1 MKFLV
6 SKCKTKGNK
15 MKKMLTV
22 FICIVSTLVVNSQT
36 IYSKA
41 FGNPNDKPLL
51 YLHGGPGYNSVGFE
65 LTTAQILSENGF
77 YVISYDRRGEG
88 RSLDNDAKFTFN
100 ETFDDINLI
109 YDKFNLTSATL
120 IGHSFGGVIATLYA
134 EKYPNKTKSIILVSA
149 PISMQETFST
159 ILKSS
164 KSIYTSNRDLVN
176 LNYINM
182 LEKMDKRS
190 IEYSSYCF
198 SHAMQ
203 NRFYYP
209 KEPTEEALTT
219 YKKFKTDS
227 LLIKYSSQMTYE
239 APRGFWENENYTTI
253 DLNENLK
260 RVLKNNIPVFGLY
273 GKDDGLFSEI
283 QIGNIENIIG
293 EDNFDYINNC
303 SHNLFID
310 QQTKFINSLIKWIE

>member
-1 MKFLV
+1 
-6 SKCKTKGNK
+6 
-15 MKKMLTV
+15 MKKTLTV
-22 FICIVSTLVVNSQT
+22 FVFIVSTLVVNSQT

-41 FGNPNDKPLL
+41 FGNPNDKPLI

-65 LTTAQILSENGF
+65 STTAQKLSENGF

-88 RSLDNDAKFTFN
+88 RSPDKNAKFTFN

-134 EKYPNKTKSIILVSA
+134 EKHPNKTKSIILVSM
-149 PISMQETFST
+149 PLSMQETLST

-164 KSIYTSNRDLVN
+164 KSIYISNKDSVN

-182 LEKMDKRS
+182 LEKMDKSS

-203 NRFYYP
+203 NGFYYP
-209 KEPTEEALTT
+209 KEPTKEAVNIYST
-219 YKKFKTDS
+219 FKTDS
-227 LLIKYSSQMTYE
+227 LLIKYSSKMTYE
-239 APRGFWENENYTTI
+239 APRGFWQNEKYTTL
-253 DLNENLK
+253 DLNKNLK
-260 RVLKNNIPVFGLY
+260 QIIKNGTPVYGLY
-273 GKDDGLFSEI
+273 GKDDGLFSES
-283 QIGNIENIIG
+283 QVKNIENLIG
-293 EDNFDYINNC
+293 ENNLEYLYDC

-310 QQTKFINSLIKWIE
+310 QQTKFINALKKWTE

>member
-1 MKFLV
+1 
-6 SKCKTKGNK
+6 
-15 MKKMLTV
+15 MKKTLTV
-22 FICIVSTLVVNSQT
+22 FVFIVSTLVVNAQT

-41 FGNPNDKPLL
+41 FGNPNDKPLI

-65 LTTAQILSENGF
+65 STTAQQLSENGF

-88 RSLDNDAKFTFN
+88 RSPDKNAKFTFD

-134 EKYPNKTKSIILVSA
+134 EKHPNKTNAIILVSA
-149 PISMQETFST
+149 PLSMQETLST

-164 KSIYTSNRDLVN
+164 KSIYINNKDSVN

-182 LEKMDKRS
+182 LEKMDKSS

-203 NRFYYP
+203 NGFYYP
-209 KEPTEEALTT
+209 KEPTKSAINI
-219 YKKFKTDS
+219 YKKFKTDT
-227 LLIKYSSQMTYE
+227 LLIKYSSEMTYE
-239 APRGFWENENYTTI
+239 APRGFWENEKYTTL
-253 DLNENLK
+253 DLNKNLK
-260 RVLKNNIPVFGLY
+260 RVLMNSTPVFGLY
-273 GKDDGLFSEI
+273 GKGDGLFSET
-283 QIGNIENIIG
+283 QIKNIENLIG
-293 EDNFDYINNC
+293 EDNLNYLSNC

-310 QQTKFINSLIKWIE
+310 QQTKFINALKEWTE

>member
-1 MKFLV
+1 
-6 SKCKTKGNK
+6 
-15 MKKMLTV
+15 MKKTLTLLV
-22 FICIVSTLVVNSQT
+22 FIVSALAVNAQT

-41 FGNPNDKPLL
+41 YGNPNDKPLI

-65 LTTAQILSENGF
+65 ATTAQKLSENGF

-88 RSLDNDAKFTFN
+88 RSPDKNAKFTFN

-109 YDKFNLTSATL
+109 YKTFNFTSAIL

-134 EKYPNKTKSIILVSA
+134 EKYPTKTKAIILVSA
-149 PISMQETFST
+149 PLSIQETLST

-164 KSIYTSNRDLVN
+164 KSIYISNKDSVN
-176 LNYINM
+176 LNYISM
-182 LEKMDKRS
+182 LEKMDKNS
-190 IEYSSYCF
+190 IEYSSYSF

-203 NRFYYP
+203 NGFYYP
-209 KEPTEEALTT
+209 KKPTTDALNIYST
-219 YKKFKTDS
+219 FKTDT

-239 APRGFWENENYTTI
+239 APRGFWENEKYTTL

-260 RVLKNNIPVFGLY
+260 RVVKNGTLVFGLY
-273 GKDDGLFSEI
+273 GKDDGLFSEN
-283 QIGNIENIIG
+283 QVRNIKNLIG
-293 EDNFDYINNC
+293 ENNLEYLFNC

-310 QQTKFINSLIKWIE
+310 QQTKFIDALKKWTE

>member
-1 MKFLV
+1 
-6 SKCKTKGNK
+6 
-15 MKKMLTV
+15 MKKTLTIFV
-22 FICIVSTLVVNSQT
+22 FILSTLVVNSQT

-41 FGNPNDKPLL
+41 FGNPNDKPLI

-65 LTTAQILSENGF
+65 ATTAQKLSENGF

-88 RSLDNDAKFTFN
+88 RSTDKNAKFTFN
-100 ETFDDINLI
+100 ETFDDINSI

-134 EKYPNKTKSIILVSA
+134 EKHPNNTKSIILVSA
-149 PISMQETFST
+149 PLSMQETLST

-164 KSIYTSNRDLVN
+164 KSIYISNKDSVN

-182 LEKMDKRS
+182 LEKMDKNS
-190 IEYSSYCF
+190 IEYSSYSF

-203 NRFYYP
+203 NGFYYP
-209 KEPTEEALTT
+209 KELTKEAANIYST
-219 YKKFKTDS
+219 FKTDS
-227 LLIKYSSQMTYE
+227 LLIKYSSKMTYE
-239 APRGFWENENYTTI
+239 APRGFWQNEKYTTL

-260 RVLKNNIPVFGLY
+260 QIVKNGTPVFGLY
-273 GKDDGLFSEI
+273 GKDDGLFSET
-283 QIGNIENIIG
+283 QIRNIENLIG
-293 EDNFDYINNC
+293 ENNLEYLYDC

-310 QQTKFINSLIKWIE
+310 QQTKFISALKKWIE

>member
-1 MKFLV
+1 
-6 SKCKTKGNK
+6 
-15 MKKMLTV
+15 MKKTLSV
-22 FICIVSTLVVNSQT
+22 FVFIVSTLVVNSQT

-51 YLHGGPGYNSVGFE
+51 YLHGGPGYNAVGFE
-65 LTTAQILSENGF
+65 ATTAKELSENGF

-88 RSLDNDAKFTFN
+88 RSPDKNAKFTFN

-120 IGHSFGGVIATLYA
+120 IGHSFGGVIATLYS
-134 EKYPNKTKSIILVSA
+134 EKHPTKTKAIILVSA
-149 PISMQETFST
+149 PLSMQETLST

-164 KSIYTSNRDLVN
+164 KSIYISNKDSVN

-182 LEKMDKRS
+182 LEKMDKNS
-190 IEYSSYCF
+190 IEFSSYCF

-203 NRFYYP
+203 NGFYYP
-209 KEPTEEALTT
+209 KEPTKEAVNI
-219 YKKFKTDS
+219 YSKFKTDS
-227 LLIKYSSQMTYE
+227 LLLKYSSKMTYE
-239 APRGFWENENYTTI
+239 APRGFWQNEKYTTL

-260 RVLKNNIPVFGLY
+260 RVVKNSTPVFGLY
-273 GKDDGLFSEI
+273 GKDDGLFSES
-283 QIGNIENIIG
+283 QVRNIENLIG
-293 EDNFDYINNC
+293 ENNLEYLHNC

-310 QQTKFINSLIKWIE
+310 QQTKFISALKKWTE

>member
-1 MKFLV
+1 
-6 SKCKTKGNK
+6 
-15 MKKMLTV
+15 MKKTLTV
-22 FICIVSTLVVNSQT
+22 FVFIVSTLVVNSQT

-41 FGNPNDKPLL
+41 FGNPNDKPLI

-65 LTTAQILSENGF
+65 STTAQKLSENGF

-88 RSLDNDAKFTFN
+88 RSLDKNAKFTFN
-100 ETFDDINLI
+100 ETFEDINLI

-134 EKYPNKTKSIILVSA
+134 EKHPTKTKSIILVSA
-149 PISMQETFST
+149 PLSMQETLST

-164 KSIYTSNRDLVN
+164 KSIYISNKDSVN

-182 LEKMDKRS
+182 LEKMDKNS
-190 IEYSSYCF
+190 IEYSSYSF

-203 NRFYYP
+203 NGFYYP
-209 KEPTEEALTT
+209 KELTKEAANIYST
-219 YKKFKTDS
+219 FKTDN
-227 LLIKYSSQMTYE
+227 LLIKYSSEMTYE
-239 APRGFWENENYTTI
+239 APRGFWQNEKYTTL

-260 RVLKNNIPVFGLY
+260 RVVKNDIPVFGLY
-273 GKDDGLFSEI
+273 GKNDGLFSESQVI
-283 QIGNIENIIG
+283 NIENLIG
-293 EDNFDYINNC
+293 ENNLEYLFNC

-310 QQTKFINSLIKWIE
+310 QQIKFIDALKKWIE